1 MLQFSNRYVR
11 LCSAAQMCLTPLTT
25 CNSIH
30 ATAPHTRRDA
40 RYKCFEVAN
49 YGGLRTR
56 YTRQLIGGSWWH
68 YRPPRKHNLGGRED
82 VKAHSPR
89 ALLLFWH
96 GAAAAVDSAAACAG
110 YTAPPTEA
118 TTYLVQGVPL
128 RLWPASRGL
137 AFPIPFLVFFSADER
152 RCAAHVDSLTLH
164 DTISID
170 L

>member
-118 TTYLVQGVPL
+118 TTYLVQG
-128 RLWPASRGL
+128 ASIARTS
-137 AFPIPFLVFFSADER
+137 FPDSLPSFFSADER

>member
-1 MLQFSNRYVR
+1 
-11 LCSAAQMCLTPLTT
+11 MCLTSLTT
-25 CNSIH
+25 CHSIY

-49 YGGLRTR
+49 YGGVRTR

-96 GAAAAVDSAAACAG
+96 GAAAAVDSAAARAG
-110 YTAPPTEA
+110 NTAPT
-118 TTYLVQGVPL
+118 TKDMTYLVQQGVPL
-128 RLWPASRGL
+128 RLWPVTRGL
-137 AFPIPFLVFFSADER
+137 AFPIPFLVLFLQMRGGALRTSTPFM
-152 RCAAHVDSLTLH
+152 TL
-164 DTISID
+164 
-170 L
+170 

>member
-1 MLQFSNRYVR
+1 M
-11 LCSAAQMCLTPLTT
+11 
-25 CNSIH
+25 
-30 ATAPHTRRDA
+30 
-40 RYKCFEVAN
+40 
-49 YGGLRTR
+49 
-56 YTRQLIGGSWWH
+56 
-68 YRPPRKHNLGGRED
+68 
-82 VKAHSPR
+82 KAHSPR

-96 GAAAAVDSAAACAG
+96 GAAAAAVDSAAACAG
-110 YTAPPTEA
+110 YTAPPTDDM
-118 TTYLVQGVPL
+118 TYLVQGVPL